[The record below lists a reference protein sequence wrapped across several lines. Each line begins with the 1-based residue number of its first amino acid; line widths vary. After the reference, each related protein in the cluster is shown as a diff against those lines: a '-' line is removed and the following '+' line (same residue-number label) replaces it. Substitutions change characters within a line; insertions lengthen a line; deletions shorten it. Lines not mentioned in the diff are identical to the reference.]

1 MFTTCWVLNSEFTTL
16 NLLLV
21 AAALEHSEFT
31 YERRKEN
38 REREAAENDEK
49 EERRY
54 SKSLFEYKSTNTDA
68 EAGSRPERLWKA
80 VKDGKSKTITEI
92 LEKPFVRTA
101 PAVPLVK
108 LTDDAGSVFARG
120 PRTPIYLLSWYK
132 STNTVLTL
140 ARRAG
145 RLAPLHCAAL
155 SRSLTRSPLSLSLSL
170 SHAILTRLRF
180 NSLTLMVQKY
190 KY

>member
-1 MFTTCWVLNSEFTTL
+1 
-16 NLLLV
+16 
-21 AAALEHSEFT
+21 
-31 YERRKEN
+31 
-38 REREAAENDEK
+38 
-49 EERRY
+49 
-54 SKSLFEYKSTNTDA
+54 
-68 EAGSRPERLWKA
+68 
-80 VKDGKSKTITEI
+80 
-92 LEKPFVRTA
+92 VRSA
-101 PAVPLVK
+101 PAVSLVK

-155 SRSLTRSPLSLSLSL
+155 SRSLTRSLLSL
-170 SHAILTRLRF
+170 SHSHAIPTRLRF
-180 NSLTLMVQKY
+180 NSLTVPVQKY